1 MCPND
6 NNSFRLCGRHGLFA
20 GDYKMIDDCILCINS
35 LRVSVVASNCCFFKI
50 KLCVVLS
57 SISSKSIIII
67 FFYAFTF
74 TSFHTIWNI
83 RECAFRKFCILGG
96 GLGRIRDGRVF
107 AEHLNNRINHADAAG
122 GLSYDGKYGMLYF

>member
-1 MCPND
+1 M
-6 NNSFRLCGRHGLFA
+6 FA
-20 GDYKMIDDCILCINS
+20 VDYKMIDNRIFCVNI
-35 LRVSVVASNCCFFKI
+35 LRVSAVADNCCFFKI
-50 KLCVVLS
+50 ELCIVCS
-57 SISSKSIIII
+57 SINSKSIIII
-67 FFYAFTF
+67 FFYAFIF

-107 AEHLNNRINHADAAG
+107 AEHLNNRINYADAVG